1 MGYWWLALKDALVI
15 GRDRQALLTLIFMPI
30 LLIGILGSAFGGLMS
45 EAEVSIPTFKLG
57 VVNLDQGKLGTVLEN
72 DVFKDG
78 LPDLISANS
87 MAKKE
92 LSQKLKEQKIS
103 VGVIIPENFSET
115 IQSGKEA
122 NVEIISIPAAVI
134 PSSIVEN
141 IILQFTQSAALN
153 ALGVQMIEESS
164 TGQVNNVIQG
174 EPVSFDVIEEVAIK
188 QDQTPV
194 SSFQYYAAGMGV
206 MFLLM
211 TVVTGVSAMIEE
223 KEQDVYHRLLVTKL
237 TNHQYLLGK
246 FLGLFLMAC
255 LQFFVIIFGTS
266 LLYGVDWGESMSGV
280 ILIGLSFVFSVCGLG
295 LLLSALVK
303 TEKVFSV
310 AGMLGTQILAAVGGS
325 MVPLYVFPDW
335 LNKFVK
341 IFPNALTLQTFLDLM
356 SGGLLKDVLFEVAI
370 LLAIGLLSL
379 LVAWMLL
386 SAKRRMSHA

>member
-1 MGYWWLALKDALVI
+1 
-15 GRDRQALLTLIFMPI
+15 
-30 LLIGILGSAFGGLMS
+30 
-45 EAEVSIPTFKLG
+45 
-57 VVNLDQGKLGTVLEN
+57 
-72 DVFKDG
+72 
-78 LPDLISANS
+78 
-87 MAKKE
+87 
-92 LSQKLKEQKIS
+92 
-103 VGVIIPENFSET
+103 
-115 IQSGKEA
+115 
-122 NVEIISIPAAVI
+122 
-134 PSSIVEN
+134 
-141 IILQFTQSAALN
+141 
-153 ALGVQMIEESS
+153 
-164 TGQVNNVIQG
+164 
-174 EPVSFDVIEEVAIK
+174 
-188 QDQTPV
+188 
-194 SSFQYYAAGMGV
+194 

-255 LQFFVIIFGTS
+255 IQFFVIIFGTS